1 MSSEAKERI
10 AVIGSGISGLSA
22 AWLLQKGGYEVTLY
36 ESEAYFGGHTLT
48 DETML
53 GCPVDLGFQ
62 VFNRTTYGHF
72 EQFLEVLGVDSEESD
87 MSFALSVDGGKLEWG
102 SHSLSTIFAQRS
114 NILNPSFWKMIYD
127 VIRFGKEAPK
137 VLDNEEYSNVN
148 LGQYLL
154 RHSYSKSFT
163 DRYLLP
169 MCAAI
174 WSVSNKQCLEFP
186 IQVLVRFW
194 VNHHLLD
201 ILVRPKWRVVK
212 NRSRSY
218 VAKVIEQLNDA
229 RSNTPVVSV
238 KRTDNKIIVQDAR
251 GGSET
256 YDQVVFAT
264 HSDVTLRILG
274 SDADAEEIEMLKGV
288 PYAENDIY
296 LHRDTALMPKNRS
309 VWSAWNVLQ
318 VSGSKSAS
326 ADERPVCVSYFINAL
341 QRLPEGSGDVFVTLN
356 PPMEPA
362 QAKTIRKLKLSHPVF
377 SFASLSTQEKVRSTN
392 GRRRT
397 WFCGAWC
404 GYGFHEDGIKAAVA
418 VVEKLGVSLPWTP
431 KPTSPYSTWAEDICV
446 ATFDRALRAALTTGS
461 IRLIM
466 PNGSERTYGTPAD
479 VSACKARGP
488 GAACHSR
495 VRVFDLKMF
504 GRIIKD
510 TDIGLGE
517 SYMAGEFEPDDLT
530 NFLNVLTQNVAAINA
545 SQKRLGLL
553 NWVGTRAQSMA
564 HYARA
569 NTVEGSR
576 RNIAE
581 HYDLGNDMYRLFLD
595 ESWMYSC
602 AYFKTPEDSL
612 HQAQLNKLDL
622 IIDKLELKPSDHVL
636 EIGCGWGGLA
646 VRAAE
651 RCGCRVTGVTIS
663 EEQFAYATER
673 VSRAG
678 LEKRVKIL
686 MCDYRKMEEMAGQF
700 DKLVSIEM
708 IEAVGHENLGEY
720 FAVVERMLK
729 PGGKAVI
736 QAITYK
742 DEYYESYCRCL
753 PSTTR
758 PAPHKAARRRID
770 KQYTARHSKNFHFL
784 LNSSSVYRV

>member
-1 MSSEAKERI
+1 MSSAGKERI

-22 AWLLQKGGYEVTLY
+22 AWLLQKGGYSVTLY

-48 DETML
+48 DETIL

-72 EQFLEVLGVDSEESD
+72 EQFLESLGVDSEESD
-87 MSFALSVDGGKLEWG
+87 MNFALSVDGGKLEWG
-102 SHSLSTIFAQRS
+102 SHSLSTIFAQRGNLCS
-114 NILNPSFWKMIYD
+114 PSFWKMIYD
-127 VIRFGKEAPK
+127 VVRFGKEAPK
-137 VLDNEEYSNVN
+137 VLTDETYNTMN

-154 RHSYSKSFT
+154 LHKYSQSFT
-163 DRYLLP
+163 ERYLLP

-201 ILVRPKWRVVK
+201 LLVRPKWRVVK

-218 VAKVIEQLNDA
+218 VTKVIDQLKDA
-229 RSNTPVVSV
+229 RCSTPVTLV
-238 KRTDNKIIVQDAR
+238 KRTNSGVTVHDAR
-251 GGSET
+251 GGQENF
-256 YDQVVFAT
+256 DQVVFAT
-264 HSDVTLRILG
+264 HSDVTMKILG
-274 SDADAEEIEMLKGV
+274 TDLDKDEMEMLKGV
-288 PYAENDIY
+288 PYAENDVY
-296 LHRDTALMPKNRS
+296 LHRDKSLMPKERS

-318 VSGSKSAS
+318 ASGAKGAS

-341 QRLPEGSGDVFVTLN
+341 QRLPEGSGDIFVTLN

-362 QAKTIRKLKLSHPVF
+362 PDKTIRKLKLSHPVF
-377 SFASLSTQEKVRSTN
+377 SFASLATQEKVRATN

-418 VVEKLGVSLPWTP
+418 VVEKLGVTLPWKP
-431 KPTSPYSTWAEDICV
+431 RPTSPYTSWSEGLCV
-446 ATFDRALRAALTTGS
+446 ATVDRLLRAALSTGS
-461 IRLIM
+461 VRIIM
-466 PNGSERTYGTPAD
+466 PNGSERVYGTFPD
-479 VSACKARGP
+479 VAMCKSAG
-488 GAACHSR
+488 GTACHTR
-495 VRVFDLKMF
+495 VRVFDLHMF
-504 GRIIKD
+504 ARILKD

-530 NFLNVLTQNVAAINA
+530 GFLNVLTQNVNSINA
-545 SQKRLGLL
+545 SQRQLGLL
-553 NWVGTRAQSMA
+553 NWIGTKAQSMA

-569 NTVEGSR
+569 NTIEGSR

-581 HYDLGNDMYRLFLD
+581 HYDLGNDMYKLFLD

-602 AYFKTPEDSL
+602 AFFKSESDTL
-612 HQAQLNKLDL
+612 YQAQLNKLDL
-622 IIDKLELKPSDHVL
+622 IIDKLELKHSDHIL
-636 EIGCGWGGLA
+636 EIGCGWGGFA

-651 RCGCRVTGVTIS
+651 RSGCRVTGVTIS

-673 VSRAG
+673 VARAG
-678 LEKRVKIL
+678 LEKKVTIL
-686 MCDYRKMEEMAGQF
+686 MCDYRKMEQMAGQF

-720 FAVVERMLK
+720 FAIIERMLK

-742 DEYYESYCRCL
+742 DEHYESYCR
-753 PSTTR
+753 
-758 PAPHKAARRRID
+758 
-770 KQYTARHSKNFHFL
+770 YE
-784 LNSSSVYRV
+784 